1 MSERIVLNPTNPK
14 SLQHPG
20 PFFYNW
26 GGPHLTS
33 LDSLYIL
40 HALDLMHPQSDQSYL
55 CMPPNN
61 LKGQL
66 LLKRSAPNS
75 QGRRL
80 SLWLNPYEQL
90 HMRTLLTQLRCRGLH
105 LFLGPPGAHYSDEAS
120 GGPYYSKTGN
130 SSSCACM
137 HRDCGGL

>member
-1 MSERIVLNPTNPK
+1 MIK
-14 SLQHPG
+14 
-20 PFFYNW
+20 
-26 GGPHLTS
+26 PHLTS

-80 SLWLNPYEQL
+80 SLWLNPYEPL
-90 HMRTLLTQLRCRGLH
+90 YLSGTCARYLPS
-105 LFLGPPGAHYSDEAS
+105 FAAGP
-120 GGPYYSKTGN
+120 
-130 SSSCACM
+130 
-137 HRDCGGL
+137 